1 MTDYEVV
8 QKAMMYLKSVIRRRL
23 VAKWA
28 YCVRKMRKIDFE
40 YDYIQ
45 VVMNLLAIQQRERS
59 TLSYTELSEWLKIL
73 SYFQNSSNKIEKR
86 ISNNIHTKLIE
97 EINKNR
103 WEL

>member
-1 MTDYEVV
+1 MSDYEVV
-8 QKAMMYLKSVIRRRL
+8 QKAMVYLKSVIRRRL
-23 VAKWA
+23 VAKWTC
-28 YCVRKMRKIDFE
+28 CVRKMRKIDFE

-45 VVMNLLAIQQRERS
+45 VVMNLLAIQQRERT

-73 SYFQNSSNKIEKR
+73 SYFQNSNNKIEKR

-97 EINKNR
+97 ENNKNR

>member
-1 MTDYEVV
+1 MSDYEVV
-8 QKAMMYLKSVIRRRL
+8 QKAMVYLKSVIRRRL

-28 YCVRKMRKIDFE
+28 CCVRKMGKIDFE

-97 EINKNR
+97 ENNKNT